1 MKHAPRTMETYML
14 ANGKAGDTF
23 YTHRSDKD
31 MTVYALNW
39 NRKIETEKLLLVKYI
54 PEPSIERITR
64 VTLGDKQ

>member
-1 MKHAPRTMETYML
+1 MKNRPRTMETYML
-14 ANGKAGDTF
+14 ANGKAGDVF

-54 PEPSIERITR
+54 PEPSIKRITR
-64 VTLGDKQ
+64 VTLK